1 MTGESD
7 RSKAIGN
14 CDKVKLAKLQE
25 ILASMGSVLVAYS
38 GGVDSTLLLKLCLDT
53 LGNDR
58 VLAVTATSE
67 TYPSQEVAAAVR
79 IAALLEARHR
89 LLETAELALPAFAA
103 NPPDR
108 CYHCKREL
116 FSRLVEIAAA
126 EGLSHVVD
134 GANYDD
140 LSDHRPGRRAAQ
152 ELGVRSPLQEAGL
165 TKAEIR
171 ALSRELDLP
180 TWDKPSFACLASR
193 FPYGTRITRDD
204 LARVDQAE
212 SFLRQLG
219 VDQLRVRHHGPI
231 ARIEVEP
238 SDISLLIADEVRE
251 RIVTRFRELG
261 YIYVTVDLVGYRTG
275 SMNEVLEEQGGH

>member
-1 MTGESD
+1 MDDLSEKIEELK
-7 RSKAIGN
+7 R
-14 CDKVKLAKLQE
+14 
-25 ILASMGSVLVAYS
+25 ILHQLGGVVVAYS

-53 LGNDR
+53 LGHGR

-79 IAALLEARHR
+79 TAELLGARHR
-89 LLETAELALPAFAA
+89 LIETAELAVPAFAA

-116 FSRLVEIAAA
+116 FTRLMQIAAA
-126 EGLSHVVD
+126 EGLSHVID

-165 TKAEIR
+165 TKSEIR
-171 ALSRELDLP
+171 TLSKELELP

-204 LARVDQAE
+204 LVRIDQAE
-212 SFLRQLG
+212 SFLRRLG
-219 VDQLRVRHHGPI
+219 IGQLRVRHHGPI

-238 SDISLLIADEVRE
+238 GDIPLLIADGARE
-251 RIVTRFRELG
+251 RIVAHLEELG
-261 YIYVTVDLVGYRTG
+261 YAYVTVDLAGYRMG
-275 SMNEVLEEQGGH
+275 SMNEVLPDERRTP

>member
-7 RSKAIGN
+7 RSRAIG
-14 CDKVKLAKLQE
+14 DHGKVKLAKLQE
-25 ILASMGSVLVAYS
+25 ILAPMGSVLVAYS

-261 YIYVTVDLVGYRTG
+261 YIYVTVDLAGYRTG
-275 SMNEVLEEQGGH
+275 SMNEVLEEQGEH